1 MVEHNQMKWLV
12 SFALLATAS
21 APVDRPR
28 TYLASIVDLP
38 LKSGESLES
47 FSIATWGV
55 EFRAICRIPG
65 GWRIKAGSSATP
77 DGVLEGEG
85 SQGAT
90 WFDDRNPPEL
100 RNLVLVTLY
109 GPIQRDDIRNGPD
122 ATFKGSA
129 LISSADSQSNAVL
142 TYKNV
147 KLIRAQHCP

>member
-1 MVEHNQMKWLV
+1 MKWLV